1 MFIAQQSPL
10 QKIQSS
16 LFPNVDLWV
25 KRDDL
30 LHADVSGNKFRKLKH
45 PLLPLMGSTTTLVTM
60 GGAWSNHLHATAHA
74 ARLMNLPSIGLV
86 RGLHHNEQDP
96 SFSAQISHTL
106 RDCRQ
111 LGMQLYFV
119 SHQIYR
125 QLRDGETAWRAI
137 VPQTM
142 EHSLWLPEGGSTA
155 LALHGVAEI
164 IDELPFLPDTLAV
177 ACGTGA
183 TLAGLLAGLDGRSQV
198 LGVAVIKGG
207 NYLRNEVQHLLQIA
221 GYARQENYALLQDY
235 HHGGYAKVTPV
246 LRTFCNQF
254 MQETGIPIEPTY
266 TGKLFY
272 ALHHLAQRGY
282 FPANQRIVAIH
293 TGGLQAARMTNI
305 GTEG

>member
-10 QKIQSS
+10 QKIQST

-30 LHADVSGNKFRKLKH
+30 LHADVSGNKFRKLKY
-45 PLLPLMGSTTTLVTM
+45 PLLPLMGSSTTLVTM

-74 ARLMNLPSIGLV
+74 ARLMNLPAIGLV
-86 RGLHHNEQDP
+86 RGLHHDERDP
-96 SFSAQISHTL
+96 SFSAQISPTL

-119 SHQIYR
+119 SHQMYR
-125 QLRDGETAWRAI
+125 QLRADETAWRTI
-137 VPQTM
+137 IPQTI
-142 EHSLWLPEGGSTA
+142 EPTLWLPEGGSTA
-155 LALHGVAEI
+155 LALRGVAEI
-164 IDELPFLPDTLAV
+164 IAELPFVPDMLAV

-183 TLAGLLAGLDGRSQV
+183 TLAGILAGLDGRSQV
-198 LGVAVIKGG
+198 LGIAVIKNG
-207 NYLRNEVQHLLQIA
+207 NYLHNEVERLLQTA
-221 GYARQENYALLQDY
+221 GYTSQENYALLQEY

-246 LRTFCNQF
+246 LRAFCDQF
-254 MQETGIPIEPTY
+254 TQETGIPIEPTY